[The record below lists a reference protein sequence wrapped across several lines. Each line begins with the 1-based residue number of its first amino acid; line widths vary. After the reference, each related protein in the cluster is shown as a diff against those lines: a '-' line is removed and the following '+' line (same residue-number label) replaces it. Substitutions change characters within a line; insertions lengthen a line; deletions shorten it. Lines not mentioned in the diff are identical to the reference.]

1 MTLKDYVRQQ
11 RKTHKLTQQK
21 LADYSGVGIRF
32 VRELEGGKATL
43 RMDKV
48 NTVLNLF
55 GATLGVVQA
64 LEEE

>member
-1 MTLKDYVRQQ
+1 
-11 RKTHKLTQQK
+11 

-55 GATLGVVQA
+55 GAKLGVVQA